1 MVSTETDRQDFVVR
15 SYATGCCH
23 GNVKEG
29 GGDRLNVR
37 SEFTQCSDNA
47 RYPWCER
54 GGGKRRSNGILSCHQ
69 IIKMSINKAGS
80 AWKLLRVNDCCMR
93 TSRRL
98 KISTDAKQQKLPI
111 LVLLVCKPSVC
122 GVNKVRRQ
130 SKATQ
135 KRF

>member
-1 MVSTETDRQDFVVR
+1 MERHSKTARKRERGMVSTETDRQDFVVR

-29 GGDRLNVR
+29 GGDRLNVH

-54 GGGKRRSNGILSCHQ
+54 GGGKRRSNGVLSCHQ

-80 AWKLLRVNDCCMR
+80 AWKLWRGMTAACEHLED
-93 TSRRL
+93 
-98 KISTDAKQQKLPI
+98 
-111 LVLLVCKPSVC
+111 
-122 GVNKVRRQ
+122 
-130 SKATQ
+130 
-135 KRF
+135 